1 MENNI
6 NPINDSEYDSL
17 WMILTLSSD
26 IDTPMLVGANNGC
39 AYTIKINKQLHDDWK
54 MAVGDFIGYCDANNL
69 NGILAITED
78 EYTEVQTC
86 YDGHSYNE
94 PTLRDYETPILI
106 HSTSMENWYQI
117 QKDGMLKS
125 WNNLSLSEKEPI
137 GKQLGDPDH
146 FSNYIMFGG
155 GVSGEIVVNSK
166 QSGKIIMDI
175 NAEYKTGA
183 RLYFDAKK
191 IAKDG
196 LLVRDGAHMKVK
208 DSLPLEPYLIWTAT
222 WNKVGLESQ
231 ISTPRIFT
239 ELSDEKFENI
249 NHYGQC
255 HICGK
260 YSKLTFEHIP
270 PENAMNSGS
279 ATIYTGDNVMKRY
292 RGEKA
297 KYINQQQGMG
307 KHTLC
312 EKCNN
317 NTGSWYVPTYNNVA
331 KDVASYLYKTEQL
344 NHGDI
349 ISFSFK
355 NVPVLSFV
363 KQVITMFCS
372 LLTPLEV
379 KRLGFDRF
387 LLHKENNEINTKLF
401 DIHIY
406 LTSKS
411 VGQLM
416 IGPATAFFKTDSGI
430 DTQLVSDLCVYP
442 FGFILNLTPEKPI
455 KYGTSIMPLL
465 DTEYNKNYNF
475 TIPLQY
481 LERKSDLL
489 PLPLV
494 FKPIPEGQYKEEK
507 Q

>member
-69 NGILAITED
+69 NGIFAITED

-183 RLYFDAKK
+183 RLYFDAEK

-196 LLVRDGAHMKVK
+196 LLIRDGAHMKVK

-222 WNKVGLESQ
+222 WNKVGLKSQ
-231 ISTPRIFT
+231 ISTPKIFT
-239 ELSDEKFENI
+239 KMSDEKFKNISNKYEISMNQLQQNILEN
-249 NHYGQC
+249 Q
-255 HICGK
+255 K
-260 YSKLTFEHIP
+260 EL
-270 PENAMNSGS
+270 MN
-279 ATIYTGDNVMKRY
+279 
-292 RGEKA
+292 
-297 KYINQQQGMG
+297 
-307 KHTLC
+307 
-312 EKCNN
+312 
-317 NTGSWYVPTYNNVA
+317 
-331 KDVASYLYKTEQL
+331 
-344 NHGDI
+344 
-349 ISFSFK
+349 
-355 NVPVLSFV
+355 
-363 KQVITMFCS
+363 
-372 LLTPLEV
+372 
-379 KRLGFDRF
+379 
-387 LLHKENNEINTKLF
+387 
-401 DIHIY
+401 
-406 LTSKS
+406 
-411 VGQLM
+411 
-416 IGPATAFFKTDSGI
+416 
-430 DTQLVSDLCVYP
+430 
-442 FGFILNLTPEKPI
+442 
-455 KYGTSIMPLL
+455 
-465 DTEYNKNYNF
+465 NF
-475 TIPLQY
+475 TL
-481 LERKSDLL
+481 DN
-489 PLPLV
+489 
-494 FKPIPEGQYKEEK
+494 PIVEQSTNYSNDDDFQFGRIC
-507 Q
+507 